1 MSTLRKNIAYKGLLT
16 FSNYIIG
23 FITFP
28 YITRVLGP
36 ENFGLVNFVM
46 NTVDFFLLFATMGI
60 TTIGTR
66 EIASARGN
74 QNMMDTT
81 FSKVLGLNLI
91 FTIATLFIYFITVF
105 TLPKL
110 FENRELFYIGA
121 AKILFTAFAVEWYFT
136 GIENFRY
143 ITYRSLLVKSCYV
156 VSVFILVK
164 TSNDY
169 VLYFSLTILSVIINS
184 VINFI
189 YSRRYVGIKLNKIFS
204 KAYIKQNIRLGIY
217 TIMTSLYI
225 TFNVM
230 FLGLVNTDLE
240 VGYYT
245 TAVKLYFITISL
257 FGAFT
262 QVMMPRVSSL
272 LSEGKTESVNNY
284 LQKSFALVLSLSL
297 PIIIFSEYFTPTIID
312 LMSGSGYAMSVTPMR
327 ILMPALLLVW
337 ISQVIALQALV
348 PMRRDTILL
357 MASIVGGCL
366 SILVNYFITPKYGAI
381 GSAITLL
388 VCEFVVTSIYI
399 LTSYYQHLI
408 ILPSFHF
415 WAINIIKSIPYIIIC
430 SIIIVFN
437 NNLLGAG
444 IAGILCCGYFFVICP
459 PKMIKAI

>member
-1 MSTLRKNIAYKGLLT
+1 
-16 FSNYIIG
+16 
-23 FITFP
+23 
-28 YITRVLGP
+28 
-36 ENFGLVNFVM
+36 
-46 NTVDFFLLFATMGI
+46 
-60 TTIGTR
+60 
-66 EIASARGN
+66 
-74 QNMMDTT
+74 
-81 FSKVLGLNLI
+81 
-91 FTIATLFIYFITVF
+91 
-105 TLPKL
+105 
-110 FENRELFYIGA
+110 
-121 AKILFTAFAVEWYFT
+121 
-136 GIENFRY
+136 
-143 ITYRSLLVKSCYV
+143 
-156 VSVFILVK
+156 
-164 TSNDY
+164 
-169 VLYFSLTILSVIINS
+169 
-184 VINFI
+184 
-189 YSRRYVGIKLNKIFS
+189 
-204 KAYIKQNIRLGIY
+204 
-217 TIMTSLYI
+217 MTSLYI